1 MTKSPGPL
9 VWTVW
14 SVGAIGFFYAFFQR
28 VGPSI
33 MVGELM
39 ADFGV
44 SAALLGNLSALYFYA
59 YASLQIPIGVM
70 VDRWGPR
77 RLMTIAWLFAGAGS
91 LLFAAADTLEAAYL
105 GRFLIGVGSAFF
117 FVCSLK
123 IAAVW
128 FPVERF
134 ALMGGMTLMA
144 GMAGGVGGQAPTAWA
159 VGAFGWR
166 PTMAAAGAFAFVFA
180 IVCWT
185 VVRDRPAVASRE
197 TGTRAWHHTCS
208 RGYSR
213 PCVNPRP
220 GCWRPPP
227 RPCRRRCWRSP
238 PFGGY
243 PI

>member
-1 MTKSPGPL
+1 MTKSPGFL
-9 VWTVW
+9 AWTVW

-28 VGPSI
+28 VGPS
-33 MVGELM
+33 
-39 ADFGV
+39 
-44 SAALLGNLSALYFYA
+44 
-59 YASLQIPIGVM
+59 VM

-77 RLMTIAWLFAGAGS
+77 RLMTAAWLLAGAGS
-91 LLFAAADTLEAAYL
+91 LLFAAAETLEAAYL

-166 PTMAAAGAFAFVFA
+166 STLAAAGVFAFVFA
-180 IVCWT
+180 IV
-185 VVRDRPAVASRE
+185 
-197 TGTRAWHHTCS
+197 
-208 RGYSR
+208 
-213 PCVNPRP
+213 
-220 GCWRPPP
+220 
-227 RPCRRRCWRSP
+227 
-238 PFGGY
+238 
-243 PI
+243 